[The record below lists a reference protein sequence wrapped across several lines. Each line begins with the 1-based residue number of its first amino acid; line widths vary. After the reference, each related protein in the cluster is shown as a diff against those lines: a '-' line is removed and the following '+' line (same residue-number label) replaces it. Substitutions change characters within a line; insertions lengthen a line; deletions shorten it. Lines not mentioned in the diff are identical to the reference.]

1 MLNHLRGK
9 NLGVLEDAA
18 IAPAE
23 GFTVITGETGAG
35 KTLLL
40 GALRLLAGGR
50 PNTNAVGPK
59 ADELTAE
66 GLFVDGGAELGVT
79 RIVPRDGRSRAYLDG
94 AIVSA
99 ETLEQRLGGLI
110 EIVGQHDQMRLR
122 QPQADI
128 GFLDGALDPD
138 CLVIREQYAR
148 AWIAYREAQDDQK
161 RLGGDT
167 MALERELDLVRY
179 QAREITEAGLSAG
192 DDAEMERLATRLR
205 NAGLIRESLS
215 LALSE
220 LETASDSLGLAVSA
234 LRKAESAEADLGEA
248 HVMAQTSADVTHDL
262 IREIRDAAHE
272 PEDAPARLEEIE
284 TRLTRLGELKRK
296 YGKTLDEVLEFGA
309 EAGRRADELDDL
321 LSRAAHIDE
330 LLRQRHDG
338 VVEAGRELS
347 EARVRAAARVEGE
360 TKAHLQTLGLE
371 RATLRIEVEPVD
383 PGPTGSDRASLLF
396 ASDPGLEPGPIA
408 NVASGGE
415 LSRLVLAL
423 RLATR
428 PKDIDTLVFDE
439 VDAGVGGATA
449 LALGEKLAE
458 LAKTAQVLC
467 VTHLPQVAA
476 RADRHFVI
484 DRVGATATV
493 TRVEG
498 DERLKELSR
507 MLSGLP
513 DSAAGRDTAA
523 ELLQGAGT

>member
-1 MLNHLRGK
+1 MLSHLRGK

-18 IAPAE
+18 ITPAD

-40 GALRLLAGGR
+40 GALRLLSGGR
-50 PNTNAVGPK
+50 PNTSAVGPK

-66 GLFVDGGAELGVT
+66 GLFVDGDSELGVT
-79 RIVPRDGRSRAYLDG
+79 RVVPRDGRSRAYLDG

-99 ETLEQRLGGLI
+99 DTLEQRLGGLI

-122 QPQADI
+122 QPQAVI
-128 GFLDGALDPD
+128 GFLDGALDAD
-138 CLVIREQYAR
+138 GVVVRDQYAR
-148 AWIAYREAQDDQK
+148 DWIAYREAQDDQK

-205 NAGLIRESLS
+205 NAGQIRESLT

-220 LETASDSLGLAVSA
+220 LETASESMGLAIGA
-234 LRKAESAEADLGEA
+234 LRKAESAGADLGEA
-248 HVMAQTSADVTHDL
+248 QVMAQTSADVTHDL
-262 IREIRDAAHE
+262 IREIRDAADE
-272 PEDAPARLEEIE
+272 PDDAPARLEEIE

-296 YGKTLDEVLEFGA
+296 YGKTLDDVLEFGA
-309 EAGRRADELDDL
+309 EAGRRADELEEL

-330 LLRQRHDG
+330 LLRQRHDR
-338 VVEAGRELS
+338 VVETGHRLS
-347 EARVRAAARVEGE
+347 EARLQAAARVEGE
-360 TKAHLQTLGLE
+360 TKAHLASLGLE
-371 RATLRIEVEPVD
+371 RATLRIDVEAGD
-383 PGPTGSDRASLLF
+383 PGPTGSDRARLLF

-408 NVASGGE
+408 DVASGGE

-428 PKDIDTLVFDE
+428 PKDVDTLVFDE

-458 LAKTAQVLC
+458 LSKSAQVLC

-476 RADRHFVI
+476 RADSHFVI
-484 DRVGATATV
+484 DRVGSTATV

-523 ELLQGAGT
+523 ELLEGAGT